1 MFFYFNPKRDGM
13 DNYKKRVQVKQYAMA
28 NDLFFTKYFHRL
40 LPEVKN
46 LSFGE
51 MDQIKL
57 PFNQPML
64 YFLNKG
70 SVVATGTKGIKDH
83 WYRLVTE
90 LNVFGDIGQISG
102 IAGPRFLWFALS
114 SVDLMAIPIQTLQ
127 DVLADNPEYL
137 QKLKIHLASLE
148 SIRMNHLNI
157 LSKLSANEKLQYL
170 EVNMPDILVKVN
182 YQYIAKYLGLSRE
195 TISRLL
201 KANNFFPGLI

>member
-1 MFFYFNPKRDGM
+1 
-13 DNYKKRVQVKQYAMA
+13 
-28 NDLFFTKYFHRL
+28 
-40 LPEVKN
+40 
-46 LSFGE
+46 
-51 MDQIKL
+51 
-57 PFNQPML
+57 
-64 YFLNKG
+64 
-70 SVVATGTKGIKDH
+70 
-83 WYRLVTE
+83 
-90 LNVFGDIGQISG
+90 
-102 IAGPRFLWFALS
+102 
-114 SVDLMAIPIQTLQ
+114 
-127 DVLADNPEYL
+127 LADNPEYL